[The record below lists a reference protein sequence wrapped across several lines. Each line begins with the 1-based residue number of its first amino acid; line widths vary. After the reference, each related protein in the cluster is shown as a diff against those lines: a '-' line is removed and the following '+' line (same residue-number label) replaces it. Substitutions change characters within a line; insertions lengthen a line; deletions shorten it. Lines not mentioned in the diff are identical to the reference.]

1 MSLVKYYETQIWTSV
16 TKLTKLPYGKTIMFF
31 SGTQQGAPYCLRKPL
46 THNCWDPYVI
56 PNSGASVLALRSLEH
71 SWQCWQVGSLWGI
84 MSLSLPWWFLMA
96 DSRARRVDVWEMHE
110 HADNPLSGRWGE
122 AACKS
127 TCQSLPT
134 SMPTGSQ
141 LSVALTPPCHFPS
154 IYHMPADFLSHPVS
168 HFPSLQWCLDLPN
181 LLPILSVFLN
191 ICTRPFFLPVHST
204 NVVHHSYLEY
214 SCYPVTST

>member
-1 MSLVKYYETQIWTSV
+1 MWKMTFSQACVIVLLTYNIITSHNLLSTISEIVDFVFGLVLVYDCIRIPYHLVVDIFMSLVKYYETQIWTSV
-16 TKLTKLPYGKTIMFF
+16 TKLTKLPYGKIIMFF
-31 SGTQQGAPYCLRKPL
+31 SGTQQGVPYCLRKPL

-127 TCQSLPT
+127 TCVRASPHQCRLGVSCQS
-134 SMPTGSQ
+134 
-141 LSVALTPPCHFPS
+141 H
-154 IYHMPADFLSHPVS
+154 
-168 HFPSLQWCLDLPN
+168 
-181 LLPILSVFLN
+181 
-191 ICTRPFFLPVHST
+191 
-204 NVVHHSYLEY
+204 
-214 SCYPVTST
+214 